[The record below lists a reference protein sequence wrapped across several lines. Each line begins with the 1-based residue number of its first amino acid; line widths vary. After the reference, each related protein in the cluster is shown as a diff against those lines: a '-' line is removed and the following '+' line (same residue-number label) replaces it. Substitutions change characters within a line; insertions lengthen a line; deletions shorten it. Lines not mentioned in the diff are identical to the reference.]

1 MVLSPLP
8 FFFVFFFVIFGTGAP
23 GVKVWHRV
31 TFPRPRLHLDPDQS
45 PSKHGKTGLTRSNV
59 AARPP
64 RKGKDNPLQRKC
76 AFFLFFFWFFFK
88 HTHRLGSENALFFV
102 DGDSGSPAAA
112 FHI

>member
-1 MVLSPLP
+1 M
-8 FFFVFFFVIFGTGAP
+8 FFLLFFFGTGAP

-31 TFPRPRLHLDPDQS
+31 TFPRPRPRVHLDPDQS

-64 RKGKDNPLQRKC
+64 EREKTILYRGNVF
-76 AFFLFFFWFFFK
+76 FFLFFFWVFFK